1 MAGAQPIELGI
12 GVGAAGAAHVSVELH
27 GDRLEYHRS
36 SWTDGDDTATV
47 TPDDAA
53 WRAFRGATERLPG
66 WPWQGRYDGPAGDG
80 VAWAINVAYAD
91 GVIARCSGHDA
102 YPGGDEV
109 AFGQFCRAVSR
120 LTGGLEFG
128 GERDG

>member
-1 MAGAQPIELGI
+1 MRHGARSAARPRGCPDGRGRAGT
-12 GVGAAGAAHVSVELH
+12 GA
-27 GDRLEYHRS
+27 
-36 SWTDGDDTATV
+36 
-47 TPDDAA
+47 
-53 WRAFRGATERLPG
+53 
-66 WPWQGRYDGPAGDG
+66 AGDG